1 MRIFATTVF
10 LVAFVNAA
18 WAESALF
25 PKSRWFAVD
34 ALNGTSLR
42 GKGLTLFVEPEGAS
56 SAAFAKG
63 FGGCNDWRSWF
74 DMAGDTEVSFTEFT
88 DTERVCSNQQRM
100 QIEKDYLAA
109 LAKVKE
115 FQLEGGMLSLT
126 GDGVTLR
133 LSPKK

>member
-42 GKGLTLFVEPEGAS
+42 GKGLTLFVEPERAS

-74 DMAGDTEVSFTEFT
+74 DMAGETEVSFTEFT
-88 DTERVCSNQQRM
+88 DTERVCANQQRM
-100 QIEKDYLAA
+100 QIEKDFLTA

-115 FQLEGGMLSLT
+115 FRLEGEMLSLT

>member
-1 MRIFATTVF
+1 MWFI
-10 LVAFVNAA
+10 LVVLAYPA
-18 WAESALF
+18 WAKSALF
-25 PKSRWFAVD
+25 PTNRWFAVD

-42 GKGLTLFVEPEGAS
+42 GKGLTLFVESEAAS
-56 SAAFAKG
+56 ANAKG
-63 FGGCNDWRSWF
+63 FGGCNDWHSWF
-74 DMAGDTEVSFTEFT
+74 ETDGGTEVSFVQFS

-115 FQLEGGMLSLT
+115 FRFEGDMLSLS

-133 LSPKK
+133 LFPKK

>member
-18 WAESALF
+18 WAESAVF
-25 PKSRWFAVD
+25 PKNRWFAVD
-34 ALNGTSLR
+34 ALNGKSLR

-74 DMAGDTEVSFTEFT
+74 DMTGDTEVSFTEFT
-88 DTERVCSNQQRM
+88 ATERVCATADANR
-100 QIEKDYLAA
+100 
-109 LAKVKE
+109 
-115 FQLEGGMLSLT
+115 EGLFSGSCQ
-126 GDGVTLR
+126 GEGVPIGGR
-133 LSPKK
+133 DA

>member
-1 MRIFATTVF
+1 MRMFARAVF
-10 LVAFVNAA
+10 LILLVNAA

-34 ALNGTSLR
+34 ALNGKSLR

-56 SAAFAKG
+56 SAEFAKG

-74 DMAGDTEVSFTEFT
+74 DMAGETEVSFTEFT
-88 DTERVCSNQQRM
+88 DTERVCANQQRM
-100 QIEKDYLAA
+100 QIEKDFLAA

-115 FQLEGGMLSLT
+115 FQLEGEMLSLT

>member
-63 FGGCNDWRSWF
+63 FGGCNDCVLGSTWPETRKL
-74 DMAGDTEVSFTEFT
+74 VSLNLPTPREF
-88 DTERVCSNQQRM
+88 
-100 QIEKDYLAA
+100 A
-109 LAKVKE
+109 LTNSGCK
-115 FQLEGGMLSLT
+115 SRRT
-126 GDGVTLR
+126 I
-133 LSPKK
+133 